1 MLPVAEIK
9 RHQNLRVDSER
20 HKCRFATSNDTHA
33 KMHPRQR
40 SARESPSRRCNE
52 RFIVGQTTD
61 DQRQDANSFRMNQ
74 PKTPNSSRTHQ
85 SFFARIRIRSLIAR
99 SLPVFLLT
107 AWLIGPLALRAQND
121 AQLEPTPAN
130 DAATAEAVTTDE
142 GPPEPAQPTTQQVKA
157 AEAAAARKP
166 QTVDRFALNE
176 FIELYKRGDAESR
189 KQLAGYLDASKLA
202 GADQAKVGE
211 LAYKLAEFIDRRKLV
226 NAELLALM
234 ETGEPQA
241 EHCLLRGAPLVQ
253 ADALATSQPTTTSA
267 PAEPKP
273 PEEICLIRFMKQ
285 ADGLWRFGPDTVVR
299 IPLLVVEASPKP
311 PTGTDTTASTDG
323 TKPVVT
329 QPPPAGDKPAVV
341 PERPPVPKEFATVQ
355 ATMRT
360 FFRTFDPKLA
370 DKFTPA
376 DCLNLAD
383 RALTPQDAWAKSL
396 ARGVKFVLDRS
407 IFVQIAS
414 LPDNPDIPSPYFYT
428 SVANKEGEEAGA
440 IRFERMPDGRWL
452 ISDGTLDQLK
462 DMIRAV
468 FDEPPKVPTA
478 QELSL
483 FTMPEI
489 YILVYV
495 PDWATQLWWF
505 LELWQWIGV
514 LAIIVFGVLA
524 DRLARI
530 LLRGVSRMLF
540 NRLSKHTSIELR
552 QTSFR
557 PIGIVLMGYVWLS
570 LFPLLWTPAWFGTLL
585 TTTSYLVMVLAA
597 IWSTYRIIDIISSIA
612 SVVLDRRT
620 STFDDLLVPFLRKF
634 LKIVVTIIGIVYF
647 FGRIYPDDVD
657 ALLGGL
663 GLGGLAFAL
672 AAQDTIKNVFGSI
685 TVMLDRPFEIGDW
698 IKLEGVEGMVES
710 VGFRSTRVRTF
721 SNSLIS
727 VPNGKLI
734 EAVVDNFGRRQ
745 YRRLSCKLNVTYSTT
760 PEQLEAFCEGIR
772 ELIRRHP
779 YTRKDLYHVYFNE
792 FGAHSLDILVY
803 MFFEAPD
810 WATELRE
817 RHRLLTDILRLSKRI
832 GVDFAFPTQTL
843 HLHNADEAPPVD
855 PHIPPRAANL
865 AADIIGRSEAAAI
878 AKITVPPP
886 DSIQPVA
893 IATDPQPVDEDYIK
907 QRLGIVDEPPPEKKK
922 GG

>member
-1 MLPVAEIK
+1 MNQSKTPKPIHRRGRLTRRSNRFGTRTRYLPVW
-9 RHQNLRVDSER
+9 
-20 HKCRFATSNDTHA
+20 
-33 KMHPRQR
+33 
-40 SARESPSRRCNE
+40 
-52 RFIVGQTTD
+52 
-61 DQRQDANSFRMNQ
+61 
-74 PKTPNSSRTHQ
+74 
-85 SFFARIRIRSLIAR
+85 
-99 SLPVFLLT
+99 LL
-107 AWLIGPLALRAQND
+107 AALLLSPLALRAQND
-121 AQLEPTPAN
+121 TPEKPPSN
-130 DAATAEAVTTDE
+130 DVAAADATTTED
-142 GPPEPAQPTTQQVKA
+142 GPPAQPTTQQVKA

-176 FIELYKRGDAESR
+176 FIELYKRGDAEAR

-211 LAYKLAEFIDRRKLV
+211 LAFKLAEFIDRRKLV
-226 NAELLALM
+226 NAELLQLM
-234 ETGEPQA
+234 ETGEPQT
-241 EHCLLRGAPLVQ
+241 EHCLLRGAPLMQPEV
-253 ADALATSQPTTTSA
+253 LATSQPTTTSA

-285 ADGLWRFGPDTVVR
+285 EDGLWRFGPDTVLR
-299 IPLLVVEASPKP
+299 IPLLVVEASPKA
-311 PTGTDTTASTDG
+311 PTGTDTTATGDS
-323 TKPVVT
+323 TKPTVS
-329 QPPPAGDKPAVV
+329 QPPSAGDKLAAV
-341 PERPPVPKEFATVQ
+341 PDRLPVPKEFASVQ

-360 FFRTFDPKLA
+360 FFRTFEAKNSE
-370 DKFTPA
+370 KYTPP

-383 RALTPQDAWAKSL
+383 RALTSQDAGAKFL
-396 ARGVKFVLDRS
+396 ARGVRFVLDRS
-407 IFVQIAS
+407 IFVQILK
-414 LPDNPDIPSPYFYT
+414 LPDDPNITSPYFYT
-428 SVANKEGEEAGA
+428 AVANKDGEEVGA

-452 ISDGTLDQLK
+452 IADSTLDQLK

-468 FDEPPKVPTA
+468 WNKPPIVPNA
-478 QELSL
+478 PELSL
-483 FTMPEI
+483 WTMPEI
-489 YILVYV
+489 YVLVYV
-495 PDWATQLWWF
+495 PDWATPYWWF
-505 LELWQWIGV
+505 LEIWQWIGIV
-514 LAIIVFGVLA
+514 LIIVIGVLA
-524 DRLARI
+524 DRLARV
-530 LLRGVSRMLF
+530 LLGGVSRALF
-540 NRLSKHTSIELR
+540 NRLSKHTAIELR

-557 PIGIVLMGYVWLS
+557 PIGIVLMGYVWLL
-570 LFPLLWTPAWFGTLL
+570 LFPLLWTPSWFTTVL
-585 TTTSYLVMVLAA
+585 TTMSYFVMVLAG

-634 LKIVVTIIGIVYF
+634 LKIIVTILGIVYF
-647 FGRIYPDDVD
+647 FGRIYPEDVNK
-657 ALLGGL
+657 LLGGL

-721 SNSLIS
+721 ANSLIS

-760 PEQLEAFCEGIR
+760 PEKLESFCEGIR

-779 YTRKDLYHVYFNE
+779 YTRKDMYHVYFNE

-817 RHRLLTDILRLSKRI
+817 RHRLLTDILRLARCI

-855 PHIPPRAANL
+855 SKIPQRAANL

-886 DSIQPVA
+886 ESIHPVA
-893 IATDPQPVDEDYIK
+893 IPTDPQPVDEDYIK
-907 QRLGIVDEPPPEKKK
+907 QRLGIVDEPEPERKK
-922 GG
+922 